1 MSPVT
6 IYTTGPSCMKCRQT
20 KRALQKAGVP
30 FVERDAEEI
39 RNFATEKGYVTAP
52 VVVTADGHSWC
63 DFRIEE
69 INRLARNLNDTTSAE
84 TAEENTRALVNA

>member
-39 RNFATEKGYVTAP
+39 RDFATEKGYVTACLLY
-52 VVVTADGHSWC
+52 TSDAAD
-63 DFRIEE
+63 E
-69 INRLARNLNDTTSAE
+69 
-84 TAEENTRALVNA
+84 